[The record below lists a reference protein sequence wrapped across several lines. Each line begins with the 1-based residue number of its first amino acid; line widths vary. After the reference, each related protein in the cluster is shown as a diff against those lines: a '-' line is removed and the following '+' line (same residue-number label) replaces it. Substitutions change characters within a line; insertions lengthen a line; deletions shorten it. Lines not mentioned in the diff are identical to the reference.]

1 MRTDSCNDES
11 FIFLTIG
18 LYTSGSVQR
27 PPSLFYVELTAVIEG
42 LVLQSCPVVI
52 GGDFNIHVEDPT
64 DPDAVRLF
72 ELLGS
77 FDITQHINGPTHRH
91 GGTLDLVATFSQYQ
105 VTDVCVDPADIVSDH
120 AVITCRLPSRTRGT
134 GFASTRVV
142 RSWRNVDRQVFR
154 QAIAD
159 SPLGC
164 PSPSATTTELCDIY
178 ESVLRDIADRLAP
191 AHIVRSRVRPLSPW
205 FDSEC
210 RAIRRD
216 CRRLER
222 LYRRT
227 KSDEDRFAWTKAVH
241 QKNIDFQAKKDIYW
255 TNRLSRDSQKPAKL
269 WQAMSKILRRDKDVG
284 CHPPSSNTADSF
296 ANFFDRKIRDVR
308 SSTDGYPPSTTYTPA
323 TSKMTEFEQYP
334 ESEIRRVIMASPTKS
349 CALDPI
355 PTFLLKEV
363 VDDLL
368 PFLTAIVTT
377 VYHCAKVICQ
387 AHRSTPWFHHYSRN
401 GLSTLSK

>member
-1 MRTDSCNDES
+1 
-11 FIFLTIG
+11 
-18 LYTSGSVQR
+18 
-27 PPSLFYVELTAVIEG
+27 
-42 LVLQSCPVVI
+42 
-52 GGDFNIHVEDPT
+52 
-64 DPDAVRLF
+64 
-72 ELLGS
+72 
-77 FDITQHINGPTHRH
+77 
-91 GGTLDLVATFSQYQ
+91 
-105 VTDVCVDPADIVSDH
+105 
-120 AVITCRLPSRTRGT
+120 
-134 GFASTRVV
+134 
-142 RSWRNVDRQVFR
+142 
-154 QAIAD
+154 
-159 SPLGC
+159 
-164 PSPSATTTELCDIY
+164 LCDIY

-368 PFLTAIVTT
+368 PFLTAMVNTSLREGYLPGSQKHAVVSPLLKKSSLDPVEMKNYRPVSNLTFTSKLVERIVTEQF
-377 VYHCAKVICQ
+377 VQYLNA
-387 AHRSTPWFHHYSRN
+387 N
-401 GLSTLSK
+401 GLMPRLQSAYRRRHSTETALLRVLSEYLPLQTISA